1 MGCLFFCVLA
11 FEAVHAWLF
20 EIDVA
25 FEETMQLA
33 NTGRVAHFTERFGFD
48 LPDTLTGHLK
58 LAADLFEC
66 SRVAIGEAEA
76 E

>member
-1 MGCLFFCVLA
+1 
-11 FEAVHAWLF
+11 
-20 EIDVA
+20 
-25 FEETMQLA
+25 MQLA

-48 LPDTLTGHLK
+48 LPDALTGHLK